1 MGLEVKDSLFVNTCE
16 TTMAFMHGSR
26 ISSNV
31 VKNMRIKS
39 DERINTV
46 LAANSSCVLVKEQ
59 YLSLH
64 IHIWSTWS

>member
-39 DERINTV
+39 DERINTA
-46 LAANSSCVLVKEQ
+46 LAAK
-59 YLSLH
+59 
-64 IHIWSTWS
+64 STYVY